1 MHRRS
6 RGGGDAFFDF
16 DDPFAGFGGFPG
28 QRSLIS
34 DFFGGRDPFDDPFF
48 RSPFGSRFESSF
60 FVGSGIPFANMHA
73 SGFLDHQPPEAKRP
87 RGLIIEEINSDDEKE
102 AEKESKNTKS
112 SSKEPLDEGPDDE
125 GENQLVRNVMFVFLL
140 LCIFSAICVAISKG
154 VSFFVVS
161 EKGNQHF
168 QLVDHH
174 SRPNQRHV
182 RPQANSF
189 TFQSSSVTYGSSN
202 GTYYTSSRTRRAGSD
217 GVVFEESKEA
227 DTATRQATH
236 KVSRGLHNKGHSFTR
251 KLNPD
256 GKVDTMQTLHNLNG
270 DELESFENAWARNS
284 RSLPSWP
291 GCSNGF
297 DNIAGGM
304 GLNGQ
309 TNQGGLAV
317 LSAQH
322 PQVAGRTAGEGSSNP
337 RSSRAQQVNRS
348 RKDARHR
355 SA

>member
-48 RSPFGSRFESSF
+48 RSPFGSMFESSF
-60 FVGSGIPFANMHA
+60 FGGSGIPFANMHA

-112 SSKEPLDEGPDDE
+112 SSKDPIVEGPDDE
-125 GENQLVRNVMFVFLL
+125 DKR
-140 LCIFSAICVAISKG
+140 
-154 VSFFVVS
+154 
-161 EKGNQHF
+161 NQHL

-284 RSLPSWP
+284 RSLPGWP
-291 GCSNGF
+291 GSSNGF
-297 DNIAGGM
+297 DNIGGM

-348 RKDARHR
+348 RKDARYR

>member
-6 RGGGDAFFDF
+6 RGGGEAFFDF

-48 RSPFGSRFESSF
+48 RSPFGSMFESSF
-60 FVGSGIPFANMHA
+60 FGGSGIPFANMHA
-73 SGFLDHQPPEAKRP
+73 SGFLDHQPPEPKRP

-112 SSKEPLDEGPDDE
+112 SSKEPIVEGPDDE
-125 GENQLVRNVMFVFLL
+125 
-140 LCIFSAICVAISKG
+140 
-154 VSFFVVS
+154 
-161 EKGNQHF
+161 EKGNQHL

-256 GKVDTMQTLHNLNG
+256 GKVNTMQTLHNLNG

-284 RSLPSWP
+284 RSLPGWP

-337 RSSRAQQVNRS
+337 RSSRAQQANRS
-348 RKDARHR
+348 RKDARYM

>member
-48 RSPFGSRFESSF
+48 RSPFGSMFESSF
-60 FVGSGIPFANMHA
+60 FGGSGIPFANMHA

-112 SSKEPLDEGPDDE
+112 SSKDPIVEGPDDE
-125 GENQLVRNVMFVFLL
+125 GKSQLVRNVMFVFLL
-140 LCIFSAICVAISKG
+140 LCIFSAICVAVSKG

-161 EKGNQHF
+161 DKRNQHL

-217 GVVFEESKEA
+217 GVSELKCLQEVDSLKNTSFLIYVSSVNRWFSKKA
-227 DTATRQATH
+227 
-236 KVSRGLHNKGHSFTR
+236 R
-251 KLNPD
+251 KLIPQPD
-256 GKVDTMQTLHNLNG
+256 KQPIKFQEDFIIRYGQRKLDPLRFIMP
-270 DELESFENAWARNS
+270 F
-284 RSLPSWP
+284 
-291 GCSNGF
+291 CSC
-297 DNIAGGM
+297 IY
-304 GLNGQ
+304 
-309 TNQGGLAV
+309 
-317 LSAQH
+317 
-322 PQVAGRTAGEGSSNP
+322 
-337 RSSRAQQVNRS
+337 
-348 RKDARHR
+348 
-355 SA
+355 